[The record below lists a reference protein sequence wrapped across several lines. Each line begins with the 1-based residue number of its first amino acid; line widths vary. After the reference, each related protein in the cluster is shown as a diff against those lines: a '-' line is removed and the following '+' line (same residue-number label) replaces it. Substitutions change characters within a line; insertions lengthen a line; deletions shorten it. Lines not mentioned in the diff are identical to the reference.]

1 MSYEISWDEKAREFL
16 RKLHPPDAKRII
28 KKVNAIAD
36 EPLHYL
42 ETLVEIK
49 SYQLMVGDYRI
60 LIDVDENKKKLSIV
74 LIGHRRDIYQYVQR
88 TGFSRK

>member
-1 MSYEISWDEKAREFL
+1 MSYEINWDEKAREFL
-16 RKLHPPDAKRII
+16 RKLHPPDARRII

-42 ETLVEIK
+42 EALVEVK
-49 SYQLMVGDYRI
+49 SYKLRAGDYRI
-60 LIDVDENKKKLSIV
+60 LIDVDENEKNLFVV